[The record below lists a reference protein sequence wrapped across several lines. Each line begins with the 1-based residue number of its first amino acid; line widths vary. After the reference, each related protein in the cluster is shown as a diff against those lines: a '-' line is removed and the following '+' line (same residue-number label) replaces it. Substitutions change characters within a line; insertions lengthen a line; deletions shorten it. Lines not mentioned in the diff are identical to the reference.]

1 MYKPGHVST
10 PAYLLAAA
18 LITALTACGPS
29 DKTRALQ
36 STSGVIVQAYDDLAT
51 QSRNLNNK
59 ADAFCA
65 EPGEAR
71 LADIQAQWKTTMD
84 AWMRTQPVGFGPV
97 RQLDLGFKMQFW
109 PDPRDMVGSQTLA
122 QIEQVTSDT
131 DAAAMKAK
139 IAKATV
145 AVQGLP
151 AVEALIFVDNDAL
164 GESDGINPRT
174 DDDSNGISALEAFE
188 SPARCQVLQAIT
200 ANLEDNTKELVAAW
214 SSSTEDQSDPNSNSG
229 YAKQLTH
236 FNKDNTEYADADAA
250 LSVILG
256 SMLQTLESIT
266 GSKLGWPLGL
276 RADGVPQ
283 PFRVESR
290 RSLHSLANIQ
300 ANIDGMYSIFTAG
313 NDYGIEN
320 YLRAL
325 EGGDVVA
332 DAVLDKFK
340 QVQEQAVDL
349 PPLFPT
355 LQAQDDMR
363 GDLKGYQALLQSIS
377 ELKELFGEDVADK
390 LGVSGGLNFNDGD

>member
-1 MYKPGHVST
+1 MYKSSLFSA
-10 PAYLLAAA
+10 PAYLLTAV
-18 LITALTACGPS
+18 LITALTGCGPS

-36 STSGVIVQAYDDLAT
+36 STAGVIVQTYDDLAI
-51 QSRNLNNK
+51 QSRILSSK
-59 ADAFCA
+59 ADELCA
-65 EPGEAR
+65 EPNEAG
-71 LADIQAQWKTTMD
+71 LAEIQAQWKTTMD

-97 RQLDLGFKMQFW
+97 RELDLGFKMQFW
-109 PDPRDMVGSQTLA
+109 PDPRDMVGSQTLS
-122 QIEQVTSDT
+122 QIKQVQSDT
-131 DAAAMKAK
+131 DAATMKAK

-151 AVEALIFVDNDAL
+151 AVEALVFVDDESANDSGGGDA
-164 GESDGINPRT
+164 
-174 DDDSNGISALEAFE
+174 SNSSALATFK

-200 ANLEDNTKELVAAW
+200 ANLEDNTALLAAAW
-214 SSSTEDQSDPNSNSG
+214 SDSSKDQSGPHSHRG

-236 FNKDNTEYADADAA
+236 FNKDNTEYADADAV

-256 SMLQTLESIT
+256 SMLQTLESVT

-300 ANIDGMYSIFTAG
+300 ANIDGMHSIFTAG
-313 NDYGIEN
+313 DNYGIED
-320 YLRAL
+320 YIRAL
-325 EGGDVVA
+325 EEGDVVA
-332 DAVLDKFK
+332 DAVLGKFK
-340 QVQEQAVDL
+340 QVREQAADL

-355 LQAQDDMR
+355 LQAK
-363 GDLKGYQALLQSIS
+363 GDLKGYQTLLQSIS